1 MEAQKRKNDA
11 GGAELNNQVKHTT
24 NQENLQALQSIPPYK
39 LRIMLKQADRI
50 YSQLMDI
57 PQFAATYD
65 DVEFIL
71 ETVLGAV
78 RKARGK
84 GDVVV

>member
-1 MEAQKRKNDA
+1 METQKRKNDA
-11 GGAELNNQVKHTT
+11 GDAELNNQVKHTT
-24 NQENLQALQSIPPYK
+24 IQENLQALQSIPPYK
-39 LRIMLKQADRI
+39 LRIMLKQADKI

-71 ETVLGAV
+71 EVVLETVK
-78 RKARGK
+78 KARMK
-84 GDVVV
+84 L